1 MRIDCH
7 CYFDCILLDCDNCS
21 RFFSN
26 LIEFAYI
33 YSKDTVSNNICH
45 GSSNCDE
52 QDRICYSRSG
62 VVIPIKSEIESPI
75 YEFKNVPEMFY
86 FVYKKDINMST
97 TFSANYNAIMS
108 NINKCDPGFK
118 KVTDYYPMNAGTYIV
133 SSEKIPTYLKKST
146 RIASILFGVG
156 IYYELSSKSVP
167 FITYKQKVNV
177 DVMSNIDYNSIFTS
191 ANCESFGQCSIYNN
205 KPEPY

>member
-7 CYFDCILLDCDNCS
+7 CYFDCLLLDCDDCS
-21 RFFSN
+21 QFFSN
-26 LIEFAYI
+26 LIEIAYI

-86 FVYKKDINMST
+86 FVYEKDINMST

-133 SSEKIPTYLKKST
+133 SSEKKFQRT
-146 RIASILFGVG
+146 
-156 IYYELSSKSVP
+156 
-167 FITYKQKVNV
+167 
-177 DVMSNIDYNSIFTS
+177 
-191 ANCESFGQCSIYNN
+191 
-205 KPEPY
+205 